1 MNWIVGFSSSSLK
14 FLKKNNLS
22 EDLIIEKIKLA
33 LRRFKGEQI
42 NIDIKKL
49 GGKWEE
55 FYRIRV
61 GEMRIILD
69 FQFRNYKVFVEEIDW
84 RGGLYK

>member
-1 MNWIVGFSSSSLK
+1 MSWVVDFSSDSLK
-14 FLKKNNLS
+14 FLKKNNLI
-22 EDLIIEKIKLA
+22 EDLIIDKIKLA
-33 LRRFKGEQI
+33 IRKFRGEQI

-49 GGKWEE
+49 GGKWEG

-61 GEMRIILD
+61 GKLRVILE
-69 FQFRNYKVFVEEIDW
+69 FQFRNYRVFIEEIDW

>member
-1 MNWIVGFSSSSLK
+1 MNWSVGFSSSSLK